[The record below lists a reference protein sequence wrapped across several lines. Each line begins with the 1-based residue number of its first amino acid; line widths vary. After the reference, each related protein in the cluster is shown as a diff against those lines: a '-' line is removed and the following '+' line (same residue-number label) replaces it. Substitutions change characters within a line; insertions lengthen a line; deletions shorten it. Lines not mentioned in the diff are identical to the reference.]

1 MPDIEMLNKQLR
13 GIRTTRKLTKAMKT
27 ISTVKFSKL
36 KSVYG
41 EYSPYGK
48 ECARILKMYGEELGK
63 AISSEVNENAP
74 PAFVVMASN
83 RGLCGKFNS
92 DVLNFAK
99 DKIEKYDEFYLVAC
113 SKKAVNYFNNKG
125 IPISKE
131 RILSDVPSFE
141 ETSELLQEII
151 NLRNEGR
158 ISKVYVI
165 YSEYCNMVEQRPR
178 LKELF
183 FSENAQENGSVFCV
197 PDRITFVQ
205 ETAQTVFRAVFYELA
220 LEAAMGAQG
229 STLMTMRSAYDTA
242 TEYCEQLEAE
252 INRIRQS
259 VVTADVIETSAER
272 KE

>member
-1 MPDIEMLNKQLR
+1 MPDIETLNKQLR
-13 GIRTTRKLTKAMKT
+13 GIKTTRKLTKAMKT
-27 ISTVKFSKL
+27 ISTVKFSRL

-41 EYSPYGK
+41 EYSSYGK
-48 ECARILKMYGEELGK
+48 ECAKLLKRYGEELSK

-74 PAFVVMASN
+74 PAFIVMASN
-83 RGLCGKFNS
+83 RGLCGRFNS

-113 SKKAVNYFNNKG
+113 SKKAVDFFNNKG
-125 IPISKE
+125 IRISKE
-131 RILSDVPSFE
+131 TILSDVPSFE

-151 NLRNEGR
+151 SLRNNGR
-158 ISKVYVI
+158 VSKVYVI
-165 YSEYCNMVEQRPR
+165 YSEYCNMVEQMPR

-183 FSENAQENGSVFCV
+183 SVGNVQENENVFCV
-197 PDRITFVQ
+197 PDRTTFVQ
-205 ETAQTVFRAVFYELA
+205 ESAQAVFRAVFYELA

-252 INRIRQS
+252 INRMRQS
-259 VVTADVIETSAER
+259 IITADVIETSAER